1 MKVFLRITEKETPT
15 QVFSCEY
22 CENFKS
28 THFEEHLRT
37 DFSKPNSI
45 SLNLRCAEDPY
56 QIFMMKY
63 QIILLKNS

>member
-28 THFEEHLRT
+28 THFEEHK
-37 DFSKPNSI
+37 FI

-63 QIILLKNS
+63 QIIL